1 MQQRGAP
8 RPWERLARS
17 STPLEG
23 ISYND
28 ARTANEYEKAEL
40 ARLKRWQ
47 LGGELIERKRRSV
60 SSSAW
65 QRQIRDAWPSWPGQ
79 VGPQITAHL
88 GLEEYTGS
96 DGRPSKAM

>member
-60 SSSAW
+60 SSSASSTINAMLNELSMVISIGSM
-65 QRQIRDAWPSWPGQ
+65 QR
-79 VGPQITAHL
+79 
-88 GLEEYTGS
+88 
-96 DGRPSKAM
+96 